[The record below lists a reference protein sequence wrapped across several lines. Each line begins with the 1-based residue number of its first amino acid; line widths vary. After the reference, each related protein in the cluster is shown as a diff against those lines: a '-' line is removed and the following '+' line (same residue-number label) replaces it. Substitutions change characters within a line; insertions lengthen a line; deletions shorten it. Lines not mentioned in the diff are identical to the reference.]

1 MKFLKTFFYKK
12 NSLFY
17 ELFYTFVVCNISP
30 HKIEIEFLDEELA
43 QYYEGNKVKNKEL
56 KSNSNL
62 QNLFRKTID
71 RLKILENIEDLYR
84 FNSLNY
90 EKLTGN
96 LQGKSSVRVNKKYR
110 IIFEEKTDE
119 FEKIIIL
126 LIEELS
132 NHYQ

>member
-1 MKFLKTFFYKK
+1 M
-12 NSLFY
+12 
-17 ELFYTFVVCNISP
+17 
-30 HKIEIEFLDEELA
+30 EIEFLDEELA